1 MILVIAYGIFLLPI
15 QVIMMVVELIVRKRF
30 FSSWS
35 ILFAIALFIGLALT
49 LVIYSVDVV
58 KWDNGLYTVIAIS
71 VIGIVTSVIGLIVS
85 KRKCA

>member
-15 QVIMMVVELIVRKRF
+15 QVIMMVIELIVRKRF

-35 ILFAIALFIGLALT
+35 ILLAISFLIGLALI